1 MVTLCLDFGN
11 TRLKAAI
18 FNTDVLEKEFVLNG
32 DGLADVIELLDL
44 YKPEKSIL
52 SSVINHEITIEDVLA
67 RRTQYHKLSHTTIT
81 NFTTPVGK
89 PQTIGADR
97 LALAAAAVHF
107 YPNKNNL
114 IISLGTCI
122 TYNLI
127 NAQAQFIGGAIS
139 PGIDM
144 RFTAMH
150 QQTAKLPLVQK
161 TWHYPLLGYD
171 TETNLQSGVQ
181 AGITFEIQGFI
192 NEAAAKYHNFNAVL
206 TGGSATYFANTLKSK
221 IFADPKLLFKG
232 LYALSQINNE

>member
-1 MVTLCLDFGN
+1 MITLCLDFGN

-18 FNTDVLEKEFVLNG
+18 FNGNQIEHESTLNG
-32 DGLADVIELLDL
+32 DGLSDIADLLQL
-44 YKPEKSIL
+44 YKPQKSIL
-52 SSVINHEITIEDVLA
+52 SSVINHEVLIEDLLA
-67 RRTQYHKLSHTTIT
+67 KQTQYHKLSHTTRT

-97 LALAAAAVHF
+97 LALAAAAVQF
-107 YPNKNNL
+107 YPNQNNL

-139 PGIDM
+139 PGVDM
-144 RFTAMH
+144 RFAAMH
-150 QQTAKLPLVQK
+150 TQTAKLPLAEK
-161 TWHYPLLGYD
+161 TWHFPLMGYD
-171 TETNLQSGVQ
+171 TITNLQSGVQ

-192 NEAAAKYHNFNAVL
+192 NELKQKYHNFNAVL

-221 IFADPKLLFKG
+221 IFADPKFLLKG
-232 LYALSQINNE
+232 LYALSEINND